1 MGLMYLWCQVPSSSL
16 VLSEGISGPVF
27 LLGVAYL
34 WSHDIHSRG
43 IQGVEYLGVVY
54 SGCRVS
60 RARVSGGLRY
70 YSPDTL
76 LPPPP
81 KPQKHPTGILFCFC
95 FVLVPLSLNYC
106 ILFITGLFLLL
117 RCSCS
122 IKHKQ
127 KSWPKEA
134 GLSWF
139 TLLFHYCCSPF

>member
-1 MGLMYLWCQVPSSSL
+1 MYLWCQVPSSSL
-16 VLSEGISGPVF
+16 VLSEGIGYMWSCVPSGSSVTLVPWYPF
-27 LLGVAYL
+27 
-34 WSHDIHSRG
+34 
-43 IQGVEYLGVVY
+43 QGYPG
-54 SGCRVS
+54 G
-60 RARVSGGLRY
+60 RVSGGRVFRVQGIQGKGIWGFA
-70 YSPDTL
+70 L
-76 LPPPP
+76 LPPPDTLP
-81 KPQKHPTGILFCFC
+81 HLKPQKHPTGILFCFC